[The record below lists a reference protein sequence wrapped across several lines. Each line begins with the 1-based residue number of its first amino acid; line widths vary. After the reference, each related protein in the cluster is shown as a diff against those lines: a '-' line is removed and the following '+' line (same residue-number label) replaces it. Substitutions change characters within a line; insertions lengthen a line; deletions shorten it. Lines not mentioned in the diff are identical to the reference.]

1 MQHIKKHIFFIGVFI
16 LVCITPF
23 LFLYRSE
30 KVNNV
35 KLINDSNI
43 YLNID
48 SNKVEYYR
56 IKKGEVLYCDVF
68 SEDKNSYLCSWYF
81 SKSEEPMIG
90 WISSE
95 DIIFKNGENIN
106 E

>member
-1 MQHIKKHIFFIGVFI
+1 MQHFKKYKFLFSAIVLVFI
-16 LVCITPF
+16 ASF
-23 LFLYRSE
+23 LFFDRSE
-30 KVNNV
+30 NVGNV

-43 YLNID
+43 YLNIG

-56 IKKGEVLYCDVF
+56 IKKSETLYCDIL
-68 SEDKNSYLCSWYF
+68 SSDGNSYLCSWYF

-90 WISSE
+90 WILSK
-95 DIIFKNGENIN
+95 DIVFKIGDLN

>member
-1 MQHIKKHIFFIGVFI
+1 MRHFKRCICVFVIIVLI
-16 LVCITPF
+16 LSF
-23 LFLYRSE
+23 LFFNRDE

-43 YLNID
+43 YLNIG
-48 SNKVEYYR
+48 SSKVEYYR
-56 IKKGEVLYCDVF
+56 IKEGEFLYCDVL
-68 SEDKNSYLCSWYF
+68 SGDGNSYLCSWYF

-95 DIIFKNGENIN
+95 DVVFKNGERIN